1 MQNFS
6 SRRLNSCESSYGHW
20 YARSSLISL
29 SDYIQ
34 HDGLGLAELVRK
46 KEVQPL
52 ELIEAAIQQIE
63 LLNPQ
68 VNAVIHKLY
77 DAAREAA
84 ESVDLN
90 APFCGVPFLIKDLM
104 LRYAG
109 APLCNGSRLLSD
121 YVPDHDGELV
131 LRFKKAGVIAV
142 GKSNV
147 PEFGYVPV
155 TEPAAFG
162 PSRNPWDLERTPGG
176 SSGGAA
182 AAIAARMVPLAHAG
196 DGGGSI
202 RVPAAC
208 CGLFGI
214 KPTRARVPLG
224 PDLGEA
230 WQGCAV
236 DHVISRSVRD
246 SAAMLDAISGP
257 DVGALYWPA
266 APSRPFLSA
275 VGEPPS
281 KLRIAFSS
289 KPLLCGEV
297 HPDCVAGLE
306 RATKL
311 CSDLGHDLTEAA
323 PQFDGEEFMS
333 AFMTMVL
340 SEVRASMEDAEGRA
354 GRRARYGDFEPATH
368 LMGLLGKRVNAP
380 RLIHVMQRVHLA
392 VRKIG
397 HFFENYDVF
406 LTPTLSRPPVR
417 IGALRPKGF
426 EAAMMKVLARLNSSR
441 LANSLVN
448 VDKNSAAVFSFVPYT
463 APFNATGQ
471 PAMSIPIYWN
481 DQGLPIGVQC
491 VGRYGDEA
499 TLFRLA
505 SQLEQANPW
514 DDRLPD
520 VCKTRTVF

>member
-1 MQNFS
+1 M
-6 SRRLNSCESSYGHW
+6 
-20 YARSSLISL
+20 ISL
-29 SDYIQ
+29 SDYIL

-46 KEVQPL
+46 KEVQPV
-52 ELIEAAIQQIE
+52 ELVEAAIQQVE

-77 DAAREAA
+77 DAAKKAA
-84 ESVDLN
+84 ESFDPD

-104 LRYAG
+104 LSYAG
-109 APLCNGSRLLSD
+109 APLCNGTRMLSD
-121 YVPDHDGELV
+121 YVPDHDGELA
-131 LRFKKAGVIAV
+131 LRFKRAGVIAV
-142 GKSNV
+142 GKTNV

-162 PSRNPWDLERTPGG
+162 PSRNPWDRGRTPGG

-182 AAIAARMVPLAHAG
+182 AAVAARMVPLAHAG

-236 DHVISRSVRD
+236 EHVISRSVRD

-266 APSRPFLSA
+266 APSRPFLSE
-275 VGEPPS
+275 VGDPPG

-289 KPLLCGEV
+289 KPLLCGDV
-297 HPDCVAGLE
+297 HSDCVEGLE
-306 RATKL
+306 RAAKL
-311 CSDLGHDLTEAA
+311 CTDLGHDVTEAA
-323 PQFDGEEFMS
+323 PQFDGQDFMS

-340 SEVRASMEDAEGRA
+340 CEVRASMEDAERRA
-354 GRRARYGDFEPATH
+354 GRRARYSDFEPATQ
-368 LMGLLGKRVNAP
+368 LMGLLGKRITAP
-380 RLIHVMQRVHLA
+380 RLIESMQRIHLA

-397 HFFENYDVF
+397 HFFEDYDVF
-406 LTPTLSRPPVR
+406 LTPTLARPPVR
-417 IGALRPKGF
+417 IGSLRPKGF
-426 EAAMMKVLARLNSSR
+426 EATMMSFLARLNSSW
-441 LANSLVN
+441 LASVLVN
-448 VDKNSAAVFSFVPYT
+448 IDKNSAAIFSFVPYT

-471 PAMSIPIYWN
+471 PAMSVPIHWN
-481 DQGLPIGVQC
+481 EQCLPIGVQF

-514 DDRLPD
+514 GDRLPN
-520 VCKTRTVF
+520 VCDSTLR

>member
-1 MQNFS
+1 V
-6 SRRLNSCESSYGHW
+6 
-20 YARSSLISL
+20 ISL
-29 SDYIQ
+29 RDYIQ

-46 KEVQPL
+46 KEVQPV
-52 ELIEAAIQQIE
+52 ELVEAAIQQIE

-68 VNAVIHKLY
+68 VNAVIHRLY
-77 DAAREAA
+77 DEARKAA
-84 ESVDLN
+84 ESFDPD

-104 LRYAG
+104 LSYAG
-109 APLCNGSRLLSD
+109 APLCNGTRLLSD
-121 YVPDHDGELV
+121 YVPDHDGELA
-131 LRFKKAGVIAV
+131 LRFKRAGVIAV
-142 GKSNV
+142 GKTNV

-182 AAIAARMVPLAHAG
+182 AAVAARMVPLAHAG

-236 DHVISRSVRD
+236 EHVISRSVRD

-266 APSRPFLSA
+266 APSRPFLSEI
-275 VGEPPS
+275 GEPPG

-289 KPLLCGEV
+289 QPLLCGDV
-297 HPDCVAGLE
+297 HPECVAGLE
-306 RATKL
+306 RAAKL
-311 CSDLGHDLTEAA
+311 CSDLGHEVTEAL

-340 SEVRASMEDAEGRA
+340 AEVRASMEDAARRA

-368 LMGLLGKRVNAP
+368 LMGLLGKRIGAP
-380 RLIHVMQRVHLA
+380 RLIQAMQDVHRT

-397 HFFENYDVF
+397 DFFEDYDVF
-406 LTPTLSRPPVR
+406 LTPTLARPPVR
-417 IGALRPKGF
+417 IGSLRPKGF
-426 EAAMMKVLARLNSSR
+426 EATMMRFLARLNSSW
-441 LANSLVN
+441 LASTLVN
-448 VDKNSAAVFSFVPYT
+448 IDKNSAAIFSFVPYT

-471 PAMSIPIYWN
+471 PAMSVPIHWN
-481 DQGLPIGVQC
+481 DQGLPIGVQF

-499 TLFRLA
+499 ALFRLA

-514 DDRLPD
+514 GDQLPD
-520 VCKTRTVF
+520 VCNATE